1 MKADWKARLTSRRTL
16 GRLIRF
22 ELLVALIFGVAGLAM
37 LFVPQPEPTSSRAV
51 AAGAVALAA
60 KDDRFVYPFPVIR
73 PLDGSRANLY
83 EFGTVRRDDV
93 ALLELEPEIPEK
105 EPVEAEEVV
114 EVEPPPP
121 PPPPLPDLDG
131 LELIGTLTGSSGQSI
146 AVVRDD
152 NMGMTVYVKT
162 GDDLNG
168 SVVAEI
174 SPTSVKVRLGEEEDE
189 LTTSSFLMDY

>member
-1 MKADWKARLTSRRTL
+1 MRADWKSRLTSRRTL

-22 ELLVALIFGVAGLAM
+22 ELLIALIFGIAGVAM
-37 LFVPQPEPTSSRAV
+37 QFVPEPEAATGRAV
-51 AAGAVALAA
+51 AAGAVVLAG
-60 KDDRFVYPFPVIR
+60 KSDRFVYPFPVIE
-73 PLDGSRANLY
+73 PMTASRANLY

-93 ALLELEPEIPEK
+93 VLLELEPEILEEE
-105 EPVEAEEVV
+105 EPVEEVV
-114 EVEPPPP
+114 ETEPEP

-152 NMGMTVYVKT
+152 NIGMTVYVKT

-174 SPTSVKVRLGEEEDE
+174 SPTSVRVRLGEEEDE

>member
-1 MKADWKARLTSRRTL
+1 VRADWKSRLTSRRTL

-22 ELLVALIFGVAGLAM
+22 ELLIALIFGIAGVAM
-37 LFVPQPEPTSSRAV
+37 QFVPEPEAATGRAV
-51 AAGAVALAA
+51 AAGAVVLAS
-60 KDDRFVYPFPVIR
+60 KSDRFVYPFPVIE
-73 PLDGSRANLY
+73 PMTASRANLY

-93 ALLELEPEIPEK
+93 VLLELEPEILEEE
-105 EPVEAEEVV
+105 EPVEEVV
-114 EVEPPPP
+114 ETEPEP

-152 NMGMTVYVKT
+152 NIGMTVYVKT

-174 SPTSVKVRLGEEEDE
+174 SPTSVRVMLGEEEDE

>member
-1 MKADWKARLTSRRTL
+1 MKADWKSRLTSRRTL

-22 ELLVALIFGVAGLAM
+22 ELLIALIFGIAGVAM
-37 LFVPQPEPTSSRAV
+37 QFVPEPEAATGRAV
-51 AAGAVALAA
+51 AAGAVLLAG
-60 KDDRFVYPFPVIR
+60 KSDRFVYPFPVIE
-73 PLDGSRANLY
+73 PMTASRANLY

-93 ALLELEPEIPEK
+93 VLLELEPEILEEE
-105 EPVEAEEVV
+105 EPIEEVV
-114 EVEPPPP
+114 ETEPEP

-131 LELIGTLTGSSGQSI
+131 LELIGTLAGSGGQSI

-152 NMGMTVYVKT
+152 NIGVTVYVKT

-174 SPTSVKVRLGEEEDE
+174 SPTSVRVRLGEEEDE
-189 LTTSSFLMDY
+189 LRASSFLMDY